1 MSSPFAP
8 FANAVLNFD
17 LPTGEEYYNE
27 VGNRVVQTTPVQ
39 LLVMLSPVRDA
50 ATVNQYVGDD
60 QTSELMSGYLVSP
73 LSMPE
78 NLTPPIEGTAEI
90 TTAIGGARH
99 TLPDGTSGR
108 MAGVN
113 KTGTFKLLPLTQS
126 PYLVG
131 LKIEFLTK
139 VFGTFSYG

>member
-1 MSSPFAP
+1 MSSPFTS

-27 VGNRVVQTTPVQ
+27 VGNRVVQTSPVQ
-39 LLVMLSPVRDA
+39 LLVMLSPVKDA
-50 ATVNQYVGDD
+50 ATVLQYVGDD

-90 TTAIGGARH
+90 ETAIG
-99 TLPDGTSGR
+99 
-108 MAGVN
+108 VN
-113 KTGTFKLLPLTQS
+113 KIGTFKLLPLTQS